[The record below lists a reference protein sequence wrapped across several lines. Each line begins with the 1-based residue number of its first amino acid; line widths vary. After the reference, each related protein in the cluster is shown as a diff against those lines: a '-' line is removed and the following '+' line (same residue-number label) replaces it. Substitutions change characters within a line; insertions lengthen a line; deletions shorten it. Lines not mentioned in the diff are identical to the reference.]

1 MREDVKHVRQ
11 LMTEN
16 QKAML
21 SLVKAMTS
29 MQDEMTHL
37 GASMCGLVT
46 ESHHTRHNDSTHAS
60 ERHSGLSSLPDDDV
74 TSERSDKPVQ
84 PRRGPFATLKA
95 SLRKKHAAADA
106 HV

>member
-21 SLVKAMTS
+21 SLVKAITC

-37 GASMCGLVT
+37 GANVCSLISEGSSSV
-46 ESHHTRHNDSTHAS
+46 RHA
-60 ERHSGLSSLPDDDV
+60 LSSLPDDDV
-74 TSERSDKPVQ
+74 TSERSDKR
-84 PRRGPFATLKA
+84 RRGPFATFKA
-95 SLRKKHAAADA
+95 SLRRKRQHSTGDTT
-106 HV
+106 V